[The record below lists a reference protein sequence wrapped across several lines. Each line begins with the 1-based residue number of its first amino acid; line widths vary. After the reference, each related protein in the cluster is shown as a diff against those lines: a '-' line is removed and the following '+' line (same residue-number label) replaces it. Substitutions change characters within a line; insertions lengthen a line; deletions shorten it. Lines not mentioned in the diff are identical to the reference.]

1 MSHVDDGR
9 LHTFLDGECGERE
22 HQQIEQH
29 LAACGVCRERL
40 EEAKAL
46 SLRASELVATLEPD
60 PVHAPSWREIEE
72 RAAARARARPHR
84 HWLRPSLASAA
95 VIAIAFGLGWL
106 SRSYVPGAPDLARPA
121 ERKAEMPA
129 AAELQADAASEQ
141 PLAQDAR
148 PAEAEQEAPA
158 GRRVESPAKAAAPE
172 LAAAQKRE
180 PSVGLAAE
188 ADEADQH
195 AAGRSRDKLA
205 EPVAQPPA
213 LATKLENEAR
223 EASELGRAAEF
234 ADQALP
240 AADAIGGVEAR
251 KSVFRTVAGDEAAL
265 ERYFSVEPEAAA
277 VWLGAELRTLP
288 DLQLERVQVG
298 PGSAAQGGGVAGL
311 PAVRLVYEDAAGH
324 EIVLIQQHVSDP
336 QASGADAGPALIIDP
351 SGTRAYR
358 WHDGRGYLLTLIGE
372 VSSDSLR
379 ALAERVR

>member
-9 LHTFLDGECGERE
+9 LHAFLDGECGERE
-22 HQQIEQH
+22 RQRIEQH
-29 LAACGVCRERL
+29 LAACDVCRERL

-46 SLRASELVATLEPD
+46 ERRASELMATLEPD

-84 HWLRPSLASAA
+84 YWLRPSLASAA

-106 SRSYVPGAPDLARPA
+106 SRSYVPGAPNLARPA
-121 ERKAEMPA
+121 ERNAEMT
-129 AAELQADAASEQ
+129 ADAPSEQ
-141 PLAQDAR
+141 PLAQDER

-158 GRRVESPAKAAAPE
+158 ARRVESPAEAAAPE
-172 LAAAQKRE
+172 PAAAQNRE
-180 PSVGLAAE
+180 PASGLAAE
-188 ADEADQH
+188 ADEADQK
-195 AAGRSRDKLA
+195 AAGRSREELA
-205 EPVAQPPA
+205 EPAAQPPA

-223 EASELGRAAEF
+223 DASELGRAAEF

-240 AADAIGGVEAR
+240 AADAIGGAEAR
-251 KSVFRTVAGDEAAL
+251 KSAYRTVAGDEAAP
-265 ERYFSVEPEAAA
+265 ERFISVEPEAAA

-298 PGSAAQGGGVAGL
+298 PGSTAQAGGVAGL

-324 EIVLIQQHVSDP
+324 EIVLIQQRVSDP

-358 WHDGRGYLLTLIGE
+358 WHDARGYLLTLIGE
-372 VSSDSLR
+372 ISSDSLR